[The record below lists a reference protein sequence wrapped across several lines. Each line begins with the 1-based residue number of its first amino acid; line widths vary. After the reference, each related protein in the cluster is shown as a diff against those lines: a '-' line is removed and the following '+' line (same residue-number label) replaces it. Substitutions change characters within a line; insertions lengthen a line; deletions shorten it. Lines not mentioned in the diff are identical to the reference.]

1 VIADEHQR
9 KTLHYLLA
17 SRLSS
22 AEIVLGKLGARLVH
36 VASFVALGIPVVC
49 LLALYGGLN
58 PDNVFYV
65 YLGTLSIAVFA
76 SGLSILISIMARRPR
91 DAILVTYGIGALW
104 LLVPAWLQP
113 TAHYMSGSLWWVG
126 PVNDWVLMTNPLF
139 VWGQAT
145 NQIFFMTRGGFRAG
159 WFLGQF
165 TWVFYWMVGLQLAL
179 GLLFVALAVLGL
191 RPMRGNS
198 WPGGQPQTGW
208 WSRLVNRFL
217 AITRARVATSL
228 TQNQL
233 LIAPP
238 DRAPCGDDPMF
249 WKERHTSAG
258 GGLRW
263 LGSRPM
269 VLFFGVLLGC
279 YLLDVSYPVLSDWLD
294 GRWRQA
300 PSAEVSDALRGSSEV
315 LAVLAMLGVAA
326 AAAVSLT
333 GEREQDTWTSLAT
346 TLLTPAEIVRAKQF
360 GAVWS
365 ARRVGV
371 ALLVTWAAGV
381 LLGGIHPLGVL
392 ACALYVVV
400 IAWLIATIG
409 VFASSIARNSTR
421 ALVATF
427 IAILVFSAVTQ
438 WPATV
443 WLLLFSYQNFALFVG
458 QSARAVSGPEEVL
471 SLASRLSQFLVLYA
485 LIGAALT
492 LGSTRR
498 LRATWGR

>member
-1 VIADEHQR
+1 
-9 KTLHYLLA
+9 
-17 SRLSS
+17 
-22 AEIVLGKLGARLVH
+22 
-36 VASFVALGIPVVC
+36 
-49 LLALYGGLN
+49 
-58 PDNVFYV
+58 
-65 YLGTLSIAVFA
+65 
-76 SGLSILISIMARRPR
+76 
-91 DAILVTYGIGALW
+91 
-104 LLVPAWLQP
+104 
-113 TAHYMSGSLWWVG
+113 
-126 PVNDWVLMTNPLF
+126 
-139 VWGQAT
+139 
-145 NQIFFMTRGGFRAG
+145 
-159 WFLGQF
+159 
-165 TWVFYWMVGLQLAL
+165 
-179 GLLFVALAVLGL
+179 
-191 RPMRGNS
+191 MRGNA

-208 WSRLVNRFL
+208 WSRLVNRFQ

-238 DRAPCGDDPMF
+238 NRAPCGDDPMF

-365 ARRVGV
+365 ARRVGI
-371 ALLVTWAAGV
+371 ALLVIWSAGL

-392 ACALYVVV
+392 ACAFYVVV

-458 QSARAVSGPEEVL
+458 QSPQAVNGPEEVL
-471 SLASRLSQFLVLYA
+471 SLALRLSQFLALYA